1 MYGSWS
7 QGSLTHVYT
16 HMSWPLRQ
24 GSKRWRLYAPQD
36 ATNLLPQDSSRDFQ
50 QEELGKLVLEVVL
63 QPGDLLYMPRGCIHQ
78 AQALP
83 HAHSLHLTVSA
94 NQHCSWTDL
103 FQLSL
108 PRALQLA
115 SDECLGLRRSLPF
128 DMSHYMGL
136 VHEGSDS
143 ASDSAQ
149 RACFSNTA
157 RQLLQQ
163 VVEHMPLD
171 AAADRLSVQFIQ
183 QRLPPYGLEGETDR
197 ADLEVSSDSK
207 VRLVRPGIATM
218 TVEEDSIALYHCL
231 SNPRVLHAAR
241 PDDKREEAET
251 ENGVAAVPGRL
262 EFDLDCGE
270 VLECLLAS
278 HSSKKVS
285 VGLLEG
291 LLDSSESDVDVFEIL
306 GDLYSEGLLQVE

>member
-1 MYGSWS
+1 MS
-7 QGSLTHVYT
+7 THTYCLV
-16 HMSWPLRQ
+16 PQ

-36 ATNLLPQDSSRDFQ
+36 ETDLLPRDSSRDFQ
-50 QEELGKLVLEVVL
+50 EEELGKLLLDVVL

-78 AQALP
+78 AEALP

-115 SDECLGLRRSLPF
+115 SDESLGLRRSLPF

-143 ASDSAQ
+143 AQ
-149 RACFSNTA
+149 RTQFSNTA
-157 RQLLQQ
+157 QQLLQQ
-163 VVEHMPLD
+163 VVKQLPLD

-183 QRLPPYGLEGETDR
+183 QRLPPYGLDGDTDR
-197 ADLEVSSDSK
+197 ADLEVSSNSK
-207 VRLVRPGIATM
+207 VSLVRPGIATM
-218 TVEEDSIALYHCL
+218 TVEEDSIVVYHCL
-231 SNPRVLHAAR
+231 GNARILHAAR
-241 PDDKREEAET
+241 PDDTVEEAET
-251 ENGVAAVPGRL
+251 NNGLAAAAAAGRL

-278 HSSKKVS
+278 HSGKKVS
-285 VGLLEG
+285 VGVLEG
-291 LLDSSESDVDVFEIL
+291 LLHSSESGGDVFELL
-306 GDLYSEGLLQVE
+306 GDLYSEGLIDVQ